1 MSASKRT
8 QSRGSATASEDT
20 KGEAVKGLLLTSVA
34 ALFLAAGA
42 AHAETSSGPFW
53 ISALKISCGQKNGIW
68 WQGMNGAG
76 HFIRFYPSREET
88 TDYEVKDKTL
98 IVQGQ
103 PCKTEPY
110 DCPIIGIEAPGKER
124 CGFAR

>member
-1 MSASKRT
+1 MKKLLLA
-8 QSRGSATASEDT
+8 ATA
-20 KGEAVKGLLLTSVA
+20 AIA
-34 ALFLAAGA
+34 FAGA
-42 AHAETSSGPFW
+42 AQAETSTGPFW
-53 ISALKISCGQKNGIW
+53 VSALKVSCGQKNGIW
-68 WQGMNGAG
+68 WQGMNGGG

-110 DCPIIGIEAPGKER
+110 DCSLLGISAPGKEA
-124 CGFAR
+124 CGIALPR

>member
-1 MSASKRT
+1 MSFT
-8 QSRGSATASEDT
+8 SEDPAM
-20 KGEAVKGLLLTSVA
+20 KAAIIAGCVVLSVLHA
-34 ALFLAAGA
+34 PG
-42 AHAETSSGPFW
+42 AHADTGPFW
-53 ISALKISCGQKNGIW
+53 ISAFKISCGQKTGIW

-88 TDYEVKDKTL
+88 IDYLVKDKVL

-110 DCPIIGIEAPGKER
+110 DCSILGISMPGAER
-124 CGFAR
+124 CGIAFPRKDGE

>member
-1 MSASKRT
+1 MK
-8 QSRGSATASEDT
+8 
-20 KGEAVKGLLLTSVA
+20 KVLLTGIA
-34 ALFLAAGA
+34 ALFLATGA
-42 AHAETSSGPFW
+42 AHAETSTGPFW
-53 ISALKISCGQKNGIW
+53 ISMLKISCGQKDGIW

-88 TDYEVKDKTL
+88 TDYLVKDKVL

-110 DCPIIGIEAPGKER
+110 NCSILGISAPGAEQ
-124 CGFAR
+124 CGIALPR